1 MTLLSQDWLP
11 LASAALA
18 GVLLDRLFG
27 EVPRWHPLV
36 GFGRC
41 ADAVEKLL
49 RQGAPGDAFGNR
61 LRGLV
66 GWLLLVLPALA
77 AVRWLGDTFGAVA
90 DAVLLYFAI
99 GARALDEHG
108 RAVAKPLLAGDL
120 AEARRRVGWMVSRDT
135 SVLDEEGV
143 SKAAAESVLENGND
157 AIFGTLFW
165 FFIAGGA
172 GAVLFRLANT
182 LDAMWGYKDE
192 RRIYFGWAA
201 ARLDDLLNLMP
212 ARLTALTYA
221 LLGHTRLALRCW
233 GRQSGT
239 WSSPN
244 AGPVM
249 SAGAGALG
257 LRLGGGA
264 IYHGRWEERPV
275 LGEGAAPQAA
285 DILRAT
291 DLVQRGLWLWLVL
304 FGLAA
309 AIHGAWS

>member
-1 MTLLSQDWLP
+1 MNSATP
-11 LASAALA
+11 LVSATAAIA
-18 GVLLDRLFG
+18 GVLLDRALG
-27 EVPRWHPLV
+27 EPRRWHPLV
-36 GFGRC
+36 GFGN
-41 ADAVEKLL
+41 AVNAVERLL
-49 RQGAPGDAFGNR
+49 RRGVPGGAVENR
-61 LRGLV
+61 LRGLAA
-66 GWLLLVLPALA
+66 WALLVLPPVLFAH
-77 AVRWLGDTFGAVA
+77 WLGQALGAVA
-90 DAVLLYFAI
+90 DALLLYLAI
-99 GARALDEHG
+99 GARSLEEHAQ
-108 RAVAKPLLAGDL
+108 AVAKPLLTGDL
-120 AEARRRVGWMVSRDT
+120 EEAQRRVGWMVSRDT

-143 SKAAAESVLENGND
+143 SKAAVESVLENGND

-192 RRIYFGWAA
+192 RRLYFGWAA
-201 ARLDDLLNLMP
+201 ARIDDLLNLMP

-221 LLGHTRLALRCW
+221 LLGSTRLALQCW

-249 SAGAGALG
+249 ASGAGALG

-264 IYHGRWEERPV
+264 IYHGQWEERPT
-275 LGEGAAPQAA
+275 LGEGAAAKA
-285 DILRAT
+285 GDIVRAS

-304 FGLAA
+304 FGLGA
-309 AIHGAWS
+309 AIRGTLA

>member
-1 MTLLSQDWLP
+1 MSAALP
-11 LASAALA
+11 LATAAIA
-18 GVLLDRLFG
+18 GVLLDRLLG
-27 EVPRWHPLV
+27 EPRRWHPLV
-36 GFGRC
+36 GFGVC
-41 ADAVEKLL
+41 VDAVERLL
-49 RQGAPGDAFGNR
+49 RQGAPGGAVANR
-61 LRGLV
+61 LRGLIA
-66 GWLLLVLPALA
+66 WALLVLPLVALA
-77 AVRWLGDTFGAVA
+77 HWLPQWLGTSFGMAA
-90 DAVLLYFAI
+90 EAFLLYLAI
-99 GARALDEHG
+99 GARSLEEHAQ
-108 RAVAKPLLAGDL
+108 AVAKPLLAGDL

-143 SKAAAESVLENGND
+143 SKAAVESVLENGND

-165 FFIAGGA
+165 FFVAGGA

-201 ARLDDLLNLMP
+201 ARLDDLLNLIP

-221 LLGHTRLALRCW
+221 LLGKTGTALRCW
-233 GRQSGT
+233 GSQSGT

-249 SAGAGALG
+249 SAGAGALS

-264 IYHGRWEERPV
+264 IYHGQWEERPA
-275 LGEGAAPQAA
+275 LGEGDAPRAA
-285 DILRAT
+285 DILRAA

-304 FGLAA
+304 FGLVAA
-309 AIHGAWS
+309 LLGVLP